1 MTVGSAHDRMERIE
15 AALKAAFPDAEL
27 QLLDE
32 SHLHIGHA
40 GAATGLGHFALTIRT
55 QAFAELNMLA
65 QHRAVYAALG
75 DMMTTDIHALRLS
88 TATP

>member
-1 MTVGSAHDRMERIE
+1 MTVGPAHDRMERIE

-40 GAATGLGHFALTIRT
+40 GAATGLGHFAVTIRT
-55 QAFAELNMLA
+55 AAFADMNMLA

-88 TATP
+88 TDSL